1 MKRQLKVI
9 EAMSFVHNPT
19 KYTEQE
25 KKYRS
30 EGIDAVGPT
39 HRVTFPAD

>member
-19 KYTEQE
+19 KHTEQE
-25 KKYRS
+25 KKNI
-30 EGIDAVGPT
+30 EVK
-39 HRVTFPAD
+39 V